1 MTAAGTGRL
10 AGRHVALIGAGYCAR
25 EFARQAMAEGARV
38 SATARDAG
46 KGAALRA
53 AGIGLLDMAGDR
65 LGASALAGVTDVLVS
80 TPPGA
85 AGCPGL
91 ALAGPALAQAG
102 PLMWIG
108 YLSSTAVYGD
118 CGGDWIDET
127 RPPAPRRADAR
138 ARLPAEEAWRATA
151 AAHGAG
157 CDILRIA
164 GIYGPGR
171 DMLARLRAGQARAV
185 DKPGQVFNRIHRDDI
200 AGAALAAMATPAG
213 RRLTNLSDGRPCS
226 PVELTLGVAAMLGL
240 PAPPVVPFDAADLPP
255 GMAAFYAENRRL
267 RNDRLLALPGFRLR
281 YAGWQAGY
289 GAIIA
294 AQARAG

>member
-1 MTAAGTGRL
+1 MAAGRL
-10 AGRHVALIGAGYCAR
+10 AGRHVALIGAGYAAR

-46 KGAALRA
+46 KAAALQA
-53 AGIGLLDMAGDR
+53 AGIGLLDMDGDR
-65 LGASALAGVTDVLVS
+65 LAGSVLAGVTDLLVS

-85 AGCPGL
+85 GGCPGL

-102 PLMWIG
+102 PLVWIG

-118 CGGDWIDET
+118 CGGEWIDET
-127 RPPAPRRADAR
+127 RKPAPRTADAKG
-138 ARLPAEEAWRATA
+138 RLLAEEAWRAA
-151 AAHGAG
+151 ADAHGAAF
-157 CDILRIA
+157 DILRIA

-200 AGAALAAMATPAG
+200 AGAALAAMAAPSG

-226 PVELTLGVAAMLGL
+226 SVELTLGVAAMLGL
-240 PAPPVVPFDAADLPP
+240 PPPPVVPFDADAMPP
-255 GMAAFYAENRRL
+255 GMAGFYAENRRL
-267 RNDRLLALPGFRLR
+267 KNDRLLALPGFNLR
-281 YAGWQAGY
+281 HPGWQAGY
-289 GAIIA
+289 EAILAEEGRA
-294 AQARAG
+294 A

>member
-1 MTAAGTGRL
+1 MAPGRL
-10 AGRHVALIGAGYCAR
+10 TGRHVALIGPGYAAR

-38 SATARDAG
+38 SATARDADNA
-46 KGAALRA
+46 AALQA
-53 AGIGLLDMAGDR
+53 QGIGLLAMEGDR
-65 LGASALAGVTDVLVS
+65 LAPSALAGVTDVLVS

-102 PLMWIG
+102 ELVWIG

-127 RPPAPRRADAR
+127 RPPAPRTADAKG
-138 ARLPAEEAWRATA
+138 RLLAEEAWQAVA
-151 AAHGAG
+151 ADHGAA

-171 DMLARLRAGQARAV
+171 DMLGRLRAGQARAV

-200 AGAALAAMATPAG
+200 AGAVLAAMAAPAG
-213 RRLTNLSDGRPCS
+213 VRLTNLSDGHPCS
-226 PVELTLGVAAMLGL
+226 SAEMVLGVAAMAGL
-240 PAPPVVPFDAADLPP
+240 PPPPVVAFDADAMPP
-255 GMAAFYAENRRL
+255 GMAGFYAENRRL

-281 YAGWQAGY
+281 YPGWRAGY
-289 GAIIA
+289 AA
-294 AQARAG
+294 MLAQAAN